1 MILSHTAR
9 AVGFLRGQLGELREG
24 NEQLREEG
32 VGGAAIVNGN
42 GVEDEKGEEGEG
54 DEVGMPGECYA
65 VRINSG
71 KFGVPWEDT
80 KRVLEGGGVDMV
92 VLRPEEEEGGE
103 GIKMGVREQGKE
115 SVEGGERGGKGG
127 AKRKVG
133 GEGADG
139 DEGGEG
145 EVKGHAG
152 LAKRRKRRGLD
163 GWLER

>member
-1 MILSHTAR
+1 MILSNTAR
-9 AVGFLRGQLGELREG
+9 AVRFLRGQLNELQDTK
-24 NEQLREEG
+24 QLREKDDRN
-32 VGGAAIVNGN
+32 GAE
-42 GVEDEKGEEGEG
+42 EDKGKEG
-54 DEVGMPGECYA
+54 DRREEEEVEKPGECYA

-92 VLRPEEEEGGE
+92 VLRPEAEEGE
-103 GIKMGVREQGKE
+103 DETKMDVREQDKE
-115 SVEGGERGGKGG
+115 GVEGGGRGGKAG

-133 GEGADG
+133 GEGVDG
-139 DEGGEG
+139 DGEG
-145 EVKGHAG
+145 EAKGHAG